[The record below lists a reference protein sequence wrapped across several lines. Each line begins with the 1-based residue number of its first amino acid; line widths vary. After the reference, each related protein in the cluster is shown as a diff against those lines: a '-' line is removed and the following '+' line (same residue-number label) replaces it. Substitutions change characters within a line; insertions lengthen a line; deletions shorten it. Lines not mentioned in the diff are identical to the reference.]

1 MKSGILLRDGNNY
14 MDETFVVLN
23 IKEYLRYD
31 KGGEE
36 LLMRIYSTF
45 CCTKNRDVH
54 KFLIEQSIDFTKKN
68 QSVTYLVFTK
78 IEKKMVGYFTI
89 TIKPIS
95 VHGEGLS
102 NTVKR
107 KIARVSKLDKENEQY
122 MLSAYLIAQLGKNF
136 RYENDIRITGKQLL
150 NLAIDKIREIQY
162 MAGGKVMFLEA
173 ENKEKLLNFY
183 ERENGF
189 KQFNTRPVMSKEEKG
204 HTLVQLL
211 QVL

>member
-1 MKSGILLRDGNNY
+1 MFGRHIQNIASFFG
-14 MDETFVVLN
+14 TFDVSLPFARP
-23 IKEYLRYD
+23 LSD
-31 KGGEE
+31 KLG
-36 LLMRIYSTF
+36 R
-45 CCTKNRDVH
+45 R
-54 KFLIEQSIDFTKKN
+54 
-68 QSVTYLVFTK
+68 
-78 IEKKMVGYFTI
+78 
-89 TIKPIS
+89 IS
-95 VHGEGLS
+95 VYCEGLS

-122 MLSAYLIAQLGKNF
+122 MLAAYLIAQLGKNF
-136 RYENDIRITGKQLL
+136 QYENDKRITGKQLL

-189 KQFNTRPVMSKEEKG
+189 KQFNKRPVMSKEENG

>member
-1 MKSGILLRDGNNY
+1 MNEL
-14 MDETFVVLN
+14 FVVLN

-36 LLMRIYSTF
+36 LLRRIYSTF
-45 CCTKNRDVH
+45 CCTKNNDVH
-54 KFLIEQSIDFTKKN
+54 KFLIEQSINFTKKN

-78 IEKKMVGYFTI
+78 IEKEMVGYFTI
-89 TIKPIS
+89 TIKPIP
-95 VHGEGLS
+95 VYCEGLS

-122 MLSAYLIAQLGKNF
+122 MLAAYLIAQLGKNF
-136 RYENDIRITGKQLL
+136 QYENDKRITGKQLL

-189 KQFNTRPVMSKEEKG
+189 KQFNTRPVMSKEENG

>member
-1 MKSGILLRDGNNY
+1 
-14 MDETFVVLN
+14 
-23 IKEYLRYD
+23 
-31 KGGEE
+31 
-36 LLMRIYSTF
+36 
-45 CCTKNRDVH
+45 
-54 KFLIEQSIDFTKKN
+54 
-68 QSVTYLVFTK
+68 
-78 IEKKMVGYFTI
+78 MVGYFTI

-95 VHGEGLS
+95 VYCEGLC

-122 MLSAYLIAQLGKNF
+122 MLAAYLIAQLGKNF
-136 RYENDIRITGKQLL
+136 QYENDKRITGKQLL

-189 KQFNTRPVMSKEEKG
+189 KQFNKRPVMSKEENG